1 MECSR
6 KRIEVETD
14 LSLND
19 NTMWLRYEAQPL
31 RAGENV
37 MI

>member
-6 KRIEVETD
+6 KRIGAETD

-31 RAGENV
+31 RAEEKV